1 MFTQEVFKDQTVVLN
16 SSAVQTLNIGLS
28 GVDSKHWIEE
38 ATKQTEDFIAQR
50 KKKLKKWL
58 QFS

>member
-50 KKKLKKWL
+50 KKKLKK
-58 QFS
+58 